1 MTALAVLLPV
11 VFVLGVL
18 KVFSLTIVCTTLFYR
33 SALMTALAVL
43 LPVVFVLV
51 LVALVLSWR
60 TKVFH
65 IQVSIF
71 TKILNLQFYY
81 IFR

>member
-1 MTALAVLLPV
+1 MYYP
-11 VFVLGVL
+11 F
-18 KVFSLTIVCTTLFYR
+18 FR

-65 IQVSIF
+65 IQVSKL

-81 IFR
+81 IFK

>member
-1 MTALAVLLPV
+1 
-11 VFVLGVL
+11 
-18 KVFSLTIVCTTLFYR
+18 
-33 SALMTALAVL
+33 MTALAVL

-65 IQVSIF
+65 IQVSTL
-71 TKILNLQFYY
+71 TKILVLQLYR

>member
-1 MTALAVLLPV
+1 MKAL
-11 VFVLGVL
+11 VFQLRDN
-18 KVFSLTIVCTTLFYR
+18 FIIHFYYR

-65 IQVSIF
+65 IQVSTF
-71 TKILNLQFYY
+71 TNILNLQLYY
-81 IFR
+81 IFK

>member
-1 MTALAVLLPV
+1 
-11 VFVLGVL
+11 
-18 KVFSLTIVCTTLFYR
+18 
-33 SALMTALAVL
+33 MTALAVL

-65 IQVSIF
+65 IQVSKHS
-71 TKILNLQFYY
+71 KILDLQFYL
-81 IFR
+81 IFTVVPRRLYFPALQ

>member
-1 MTALAVLLPV
+1 MIFHYQKHTVLNYSF
-11 VFVLGVL
+11 VFQERNYL
-18 KVFSLTIVCTTLFYR
+18 ITLVTR

-65 IQVSIF
+65 IQVSKL
-71 TKILNLQFYY
+71 TKILVLQLYY
-81 IFR
+81 IFK

>member
-11 VFVLGVL
+11 VFVLVQL
-18 KVFSLTIVCTTLFYR
+18 NAFSDVSMYYPFFR

-65 IQVSIF
+65 IQVSKL
-71 TKILNLQFYY
+71 TKI
-81 IFR
+81 

>member
-1 MTALAVLLPV
+1 
-11 VFVLGVL
+11 
-18 KVFSLTIVCTTLFYR
+18 
-33 SALMTALAVL
+33 MTALAVL

-65 IQVSIF
+65 IQVSKL
-71 TKILNLQFYY
+71 TKMLILQFYHTVC
-81 IFR
+81 R

>member
-1 MTALAVLLPV
+1 
-11 VFVLGVL
+11 
-18 KVFSLTIVCTTLFYR
+18 
-33 SALMTALAVL
+33 MTALAVL

-65 IQVSIF
+65 TQVSVNNKSLQDMMTKGLGRFPIWSVKIF
-71 TKILNLQFYY
+71 EN
-81 IFR
+81 IFRGPYSGSPLPHRNL

>member
-1 MTALAVLLPV
+1 
-11 VFVLGVL
+11 
-18 KVFSLTIVCTTLFYR
+18 
-33 SALMTALAVL
+33 MTALAVL

-65 IQVSIF
+65 IQVSKHL
-71 TKILNLQFYY
+71 KILNLLLYH
-81 IFR
+81 IHTRR